1 MVSVRKFLGGQLAHS
16 VFIDA
21 GVLTQRWNHV
31 VPLRDIRRS
40 VGVNFI
46 KWDIRIVTVALGYAV
61 LVPNAIIPQNV
72 RPTDDQN
79 GRFVFDVG
87 ATF

>member
-1 MVSVRKFLGGQLAHS
+1 M
-16 VFIDA
+16 
-21 GVLTQRWNHV
+21 
-31 VPLRDIRRS
+31 PLRDIRRS
-40 VGVNFI
+40 VGINFI

-72 RPTDDQN
+72 RPTDDRN